1 VKSTF
6 LSPLLHAAV
15 VAVCL
20 SGVASP
26 AEAQLPQLTPDLE
39 RIRTALDKYQ
49 DPVVAIHD
57 GYFSTLGCMEYP
69 VAGGPGQAP
78 YPAGGMGVHFF
89 NLTIDSTTPDPL
101 RPNVL
106 LYEPAGDTL
115 RLVAAEWFVPLATG
129 IKERPTLFGM
139 PFDGPMMG
147 HRPLMPD
154 GMHHYD
160 LHVWLWKENPAGMF
174 RPTNPNVRCG
184 SYSFAFRESPP
195 MLVAGPHDAH
205 RTAESHANAGR

>member
-1 VKSTF
+1 MGRFST
-6 LSPLLHAAV
+6 PLLHAALV
-15 VAVCL
+15 VACL
-20 SGVASP
+20 SSGLAPSV
-26 AEAQLPQLTPDLE
+26 EAQLPKLTPELD
-39 RIRTALDKYQ
+39 RVRAALDKYQ

-69 VAGGPGQAP
+69 VAGGHGQAP

-89 NLTIDSTTPDPL
+89 NLMIDSTRPDPL

-106 LYEPAGDTL
+106 LYEPEGEKL

-129 IKERPTLFGM
+129 VKQRPALFGI

-174 RPTNPNVRCG
+174 RPTNPTVGCRD
-184 SYSFAFRESPP
+184 YPFAFRESPP
-195 MLVAGPHDAH
+195 MLVAGH
-205 RTAESHANAGR
+205 